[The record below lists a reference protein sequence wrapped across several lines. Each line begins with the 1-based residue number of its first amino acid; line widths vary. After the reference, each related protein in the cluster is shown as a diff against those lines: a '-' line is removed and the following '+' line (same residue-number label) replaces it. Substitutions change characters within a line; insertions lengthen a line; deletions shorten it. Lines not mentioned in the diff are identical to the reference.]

1 MLSSGWVSRRAVGNA
16 AYICCQAKSTFG
28 GGVSLTSP
36 SFVVAKS
43 ACVRSHTHSH
53 IHKYTRATS
62 PPARAHTHMHTQTH
76 AGMSSAYSHTNT
88 HTSPHLQ
95 HTQRHT
101 HTGIVFLTSGREV
114 PVVGETRWDLAEGN
128 YARWPAVRP
137 REKDPSS
144 PVNSLFTPSHSS
156 PDFSFAYNGVVFRKL
171 LFQT

>member
-1 MLSSGWVSRRAVGNA
+1 MLWATLLTFVVKRKARLAEVLVSRPR
-16 AYICCQAKSTFG
+16 
-28 GGVSLTSP
+28 

-43 ACVRSHTHSH
+43 ASVCSHTLIHTQIHTRHLSH
-53 IHKYTRATS
+53 
-62 PPARAHTHMHTQTH
+62 PLRAHTHMHTQTH

-101 HTGIVFLTSGREV
+101 HTGIVFLISGREV

-128 YARWPAVRP
+128 YARWPAVRL

-144 PVNSLFTPSHSS
+144 PVNSLFTPSHLS
-156 PDFSFAYNGVVFRKL
+156 PDFSFAYHGVVFRKL
-171 LFQT
+171 SFQT

>member
-101 HTGIVFLTSGREV
+101 HIVL
-114 PVVGETRWDLAEGN
+114 LAAEG
-128 YARWPAVRP
+128 
-137 REKDPSS
+137 SS
-144 PVNSLFTPSHSS
+144 SNNFLRLKANIVKMVIQFFET
-156 PDFSFAYNGVVFRKL
+156 
-171 LFQT
+171 